1 MNQLHY
7 LNVWFWLQ
15 KYFSQIYAILG
26 VTAIKLRLMLE
37 KREEGSRE
45 SEEGNMHY
53 KEKRSRHCLLLSTI
67 ICNLVSC

>member
-37 KREEGSRE
+37 KREGGRA
-45 SEEGNMHY
+45 
-53 KEKRSRHCLLLSTI
+53 EKGE
-67 ICNLVSC
+67 